1 MQTGMSHVIT
11 KLFFPICVSGLFF
24 PVLRAALTILSINC
38 YSVFNGWHVAG
49 GWVSTGPQFPI

>member
-1 MQTGMSHVIT
+1 MSHVIT